1 MWQTLKVFFSSKILM
16 IRSTVVMINWLGN
29 TFVYNGLSYSTSE
42 LAGNPY
48 LNFGLSAVA
57 EMLGV
62 IGCHLFLDRFGRKIP
77 YTINMTLSGLALLAV
92 MFVPTNL
99 GIVVTALALAGK
111 LTISF
116 TFNTIYIIT
125 AESHPTVI
133 RNSAVAICQTFSRIA
148 AVLAPNIQLLVN
160 YIFSLFKL
168 NQVFL

>member
-1 MWQTLKVFFSSKILM
+1 M
-16 IRSTVVMINWLGN
+16 IRSIVVMINWLGN
-29 TFVYNGLSYSTSE
+29 TFVYNGLSYSTSD

-48 LNFGLSAVA
+48 LNFGLSATV

-62 IGCHLFLDRFGRKIP
+62 LACHFFLNRFGRKIP
-77 YTINMTLSGLALLAV
+77 YTINMAVSGLALLAV

-99 GIVVTALALAGK
+99 GILVTGLALVGK

-116 TFNTIYIIT
+116 AFNTIYIIT

-148 AVLAPNIQLLVN
+148 AVLAPNIQLMVN
-160 YIFSLFKL
+160 YEINLFELFKESIL
-168 NQVFL
+168 LG